1 MSQSRLQAPFL
12 KDMAAAFKATTTRIN
27 KRLADSPASLHAS
40 IVEDELRGL
49 YHGVFVVLDG
59 GSALA
64 DEGLVQLVDDEGVSF
79 DRFLHELCFDYWP
92 KDSAS

>member
-1 MSQSRLQAPFL
+1 MSHSRLQVPFL
-12 KDMAAAFKATTTRIN
+12 KDMAAGFKATSARLQ
-27 KRLADSPASLHAS
+27 KRLAESPASLHAS

-59 GSALA
+59 GSPLA
-64 DEGLVQLVDDEGVSF
+64 DEGLVQLVDEEGVSF

-92 KDSAS
+92 KDSVS